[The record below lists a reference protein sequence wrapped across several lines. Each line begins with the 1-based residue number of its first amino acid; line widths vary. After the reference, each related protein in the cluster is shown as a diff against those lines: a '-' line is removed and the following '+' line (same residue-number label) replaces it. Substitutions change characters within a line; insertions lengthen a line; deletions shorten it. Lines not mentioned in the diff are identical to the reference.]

1 MPASNAARWTVEIE
15 PGVYNERVRTPA
27 RLGPVTL
34 RGIGHPETVVLRH
47 ACPGGDGS
55 SGAPGCAP
63 CPPLNDSDSGMR
75 PYVYTLMVSADDFA
89 AENLAVA
96 NDACGYDAALAGQSE
111 APQVLGDRAAFNHAA
126 HGRGS
131 RRAAP
136 AKAPTAPAAPSSS
149 RS

>member
-15 PGVYNERVRTPA
+15 PG
-27 RLGPVTL
+27 VTL

-47 ACPGGDGS
+47 ACPGGDGR

-75 PYVYTLMVSADDFA
+75 PYVCTLMVSADDFA

-96 NDACGYDAALAGQSE
+96 NDACGNDAALAGQSE
-111 APQVLGDRAAFNHAA
+111 APQVLGDRAAFSHAA
-126 HGRGS
+126 HGRGP
-131 RRAAP
+131 RRAA
-136 AKAPTAPAAPSSS
+136 
-149 RS
+149 